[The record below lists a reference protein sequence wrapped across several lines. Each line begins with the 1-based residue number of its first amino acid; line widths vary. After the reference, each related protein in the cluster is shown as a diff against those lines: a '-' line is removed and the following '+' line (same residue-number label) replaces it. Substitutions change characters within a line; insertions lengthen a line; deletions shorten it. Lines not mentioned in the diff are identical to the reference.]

1 MRKNIQ
7 HFFQTIFSGQLDF
20 KERIN
25 RLIMLLVFACS
36 VIGIAL
42 VFLGAD
48 SRVLYALIPIGV
60 ISGLS
65 IRITLK
71 QHNSKKASWLLAI
84 GTNVVFF
91 PLLFITSGGTQ
102 SGMPVWFVL
111 GLVYIF
117 LLFEGRSFVIAITLS
132 LLSFLSAYLFA
143 YYRPDLIPASTRFY
157 TFSDSFV
164 ALLCVSAFIG
174 ILLKLQAKTYEQEKQ
189 IAEQQRKEVEQIA
202 RSKDTF
208 FANMSHEIRTPIN
221 TIIGLNEM
229 ILREDISDEIA
240 ENAIN
245 IQNAS
250 KMLLTTINDILDLS
264 KLESGKM
271 DIVPTQYEISSMFSD
286 LVNLIWIRAHQKNL
300 EFKVDIDPEIPSML
314 YGDEVRIKQVV
325 TNMLT
330 NAVKYTESGSVT
342 LSAKGERISADQIL
356 LRICVEDTGMGIRKE
371 SLDDLFRSFKRV
383 DESDNRNIEGTGL
396 GLTIS
401 KQLIEMMGGK
411 ITVDSVYHKG
421 SVFTIELQQR
431 IINVH
436 PIAVLPPGPLSAEF
450 YCSRRPHS
458 GGGRQLHEPDG
469 CSKAPAG
476 YKGKGRYGRERKGSL
491 KKDCPDRLPCDSDGS
506 YDAGYGR
513 GRYPARRPQPDKG
526 LLPENP
532 CDRPDRQRDVRR
544 GAGLPEY
551 GLRRLSGKTHQRPPL
566 RGRTFKIP
574 AC

>member
-271 DIVPTQYEISSMFSD
+271 DIVPSQYEISSMFSD

-342 LSAKGERISADQIL
+342 LSAKGERVSADQIL

-421 SVFTIELQQR
+421 SVFTIEL
-431 IINVH
+431 
-436 PIAVLPPGPLSAEF
+436 
-450 YCSRRPHS
+450 
-458 GGGRQLHEPDG
+458 
-469 CSKAPAG
+469 
-476 YKGKGRYGRERKGSL
+476 
-491 KKDCPDRLPCDSDGS
+491 
-506 YDAGYGR
+506 
-513 GRYPARRPQPDKG
+513 
-526 LLPENP
+526 
-532 CDRPDRQRDVRR
+532 
-544 GAGLPEY
+544 
-551 GLRRLSGKTHQRPPL
+551 
-566 RGRTFKIP
+566 
-574 AC
+574 